1 MTVRVKILAISA
13 VLLLLFAIVLVSSV
27 IMQEHS
33 SRKVA
38 AIIDYHLPLA
48 AIIADLD
55 VATDQYELVVERLLR
70 QEDRGSGAA
79 DEQRRQLEKTRQRIA
94 ADFDGAAALLGRAL
108 TDPRTDGNDRVVFG
122 KVQRSL
128 EYLKRYEEP
137 FLALGGQV
145 EATYGAG
152 KLAEAT
158 TLSRQFE
165 RYAQAFGPDM
175 AALRAELVA
184 LGRVSTEHTYEQQ
197 TRILRLNVV
206 LFAVAV
212 VIGLGLSAMG
222 ARRLVQALW
231 RVVDGAKAIQ
241 AGNLAVQVPVTSRD
255 EIGQLAEAFNR
266 MAEELRT
273 KERIKDTFGKYV
285 DPRVVAQ
292 LIDTSKDMEQAERR
306 VATILFSDLKGF
318 TAISEQLTASAMV
331 RLLNRYFTVVAEQIR
346 AHNGVLE
353 KYIGDAVMAFWAPP
367 FSTGDDHAA
376 SACLAAL
383 AHREAVAAL
392 RPELPDL
399 LGLRRNVP
407 ELTVRM
413 GLATGEVVVGTVGA
427 PTAKSFAA
435 IGDITNLASR
445 LEGVNKVYGTSV
457 ILAEETYRLAQTVV
471 EARELDTVVVAG
483 KSEPVRIYELM
494 GRAGE
499 VAASLQELREL
510 YVEGL
515 QAYRRRDWDAA
526 GRCFAKCLEL
536 VPGDGP
542 ATVLRDRCAILA
554 ATPPAPNW
562 DGVWHLAEKLRQKGA
577 RITP

>member
-79 DEQRRQLEKTRQRIA
+79 DEQHRQLEKTRQRIA

-562 DGVWHLAEKLRQKGA
+562 DGVWHLAEK
-577 RITP
+577 

>member
-70 QEDRGSGAA
+70 QEDRGSGTA

-145 EATYGAG
+145 EATYDAG

-212 VIGLGLSAMG
+212 VIGLGLSDMG
-222 ARRLVQALW
+222 ARRLV
-231 RVVDGAKAIQ
+231 DGAKAIE

-285 DPRVVAQ
+285 DPRVVAR
-292 LIDTSKDMEQAERR
+292 LIDTSKEDLDQAERR
-306 VATILFSDLKGF
+306 VATVLFSDLKGF
-318 TAISEQLTASAMV
+318 TAMSEQLTAAAMV
-331 RLLNRYFTVVAEQIR
+331 RLLNRYFTAVAEQIR

-457 ILAEETYRLAQTVV
+457 ILAEETYRRAQTVV
-471 EARELDTVVVAG
+471 EARELDTVVV
-483 KSEPVRIYELM
+483 V
-494 GRAGE
+494 
-499 VAASLQELREL
+499 
-510 YVEGL
+510 
-515 QAYRRRDWDAA
+515 
-526 GRCFAKCLEL
+526 
-536 VPGDGP
+536 
-542 ATVLRDRCAILA
+542 
-554 ATPPAPNW
+554 
-562 DGVWHLAEKLRQKGA
+562 
-577 RITP
+577 

>member
-445 LEGVNKVYGTSV
+445 LEGVTKVYGTSV

-483 KSEPVRIYELM
+483 KSEPVRIYELV

-562 DGVWHLAEKLRQKGA
+562 DGVWHLAEK
-577 RITP
+577 

>member
-94 ADFDGAAALLGRAL
+94 ADFDGAAALLSRAL

-471 EARELDTVVVAG
+471 ETRELDTVVVAG

-536 VPGDGP
+536 VPSDGP
-542 ATVLRDRCAILA
+542 ATVLRDRCTIFA
-554 ATPPAPNW
+554 ATPPAPDW
-562 DGVWHLAEKLRQKGA
+562 DGVWHLAEK
-577 RITP
+577 

>member
-145 EATYGAG
+145 EATYDAG
-152 KLAEAT
+152 KLPEAT
-158 TLSRQFE
+158 ALSRQFE

-222 ARRLVQALW
+222 ARRLVEALW
-231 RVVDGAKAIQ
+231 RVVDGAKAIE

-471 EARELDTVVVAG
+471 ETRELDTVVVAG
-483 KSEPVRIYELM
+483 KSEPVRIYELV

-562 DGVWHLAEKLRQKGA
+562 DGVWHLAEK
-577 RITP
+577 

>member
-483 KSEPVRIYELM
+483 KSEPVRIYELV

-562 DGVWHLAEKLRQKGA
+562 DGVWHLAEK
-577 RITP
+577 

>member
-471 EARELDTVVVAG
+471 ETRELDTVVVAG

-562 DGVWHLAEKLRQKGA
+562 DGVWHLAEK
-577 RITP
+577 

>member
-79 DEQRRQLEKTRQRIA
+79 DEQHRQLEKTRQRIA

-536 VPGDGP
+536 VPSDGP

-562 DGVWHLAEKLRQKGA
+562 DGVWHLAEK
-577 RITP
+577 

>member
-94 ADFDGAAALLGRAL
+94 ADFDGAAALLSRAL

-471 EARELDTVVVAG
+471 ETRELDTVVVAG
-483 KSEPVRIYELM
+483 KSEPVRIYELV

-562 DGVWHLAEKLRQKGA
+562 DGVWHLAEK
-577 RITP
+577 

>member
-471 EARELDTVVVAG
+471 ETRELDTVVVAG

-536 VPGDGP
+536 VPSDGP

-562 DGVWHLAEKLRQKGA
+562 DGVWHLAEK
-577 RITP
+577 

>member
-1 MTVRVKILAISA
+1 
-13 VLLLLFAIVLVSSV
+13 
-27 IMQEHS
+27 
-33 SRKVA
+33 
-38 AIIDYHLPLA
+38 
-48 AIIADLD
+48 
-55 VATDQYELVVERLLR
+55 
-70 QEDRGSGAA
+70 
-79 DEQRRQLEKTRQRIA
+79 
-94 ADFDGAAALLGRAL
+94 
-108 TDPRTDGNDRVVFG
+108 
-122 KVQRSL
+122 
-128 EYLKRYEEP
+128 
-137 FLALGGQV
+137 
-145 EATYGAG
+145 
-152 KLAEAT
+152 
-158 TLSRQFE
+158 
-165 RYAQAFGPDM
+165 
-175 AALRAELVA
+175 
-184 LGRVSTEHTYEQQ
+184 VSTEHTYEQQ

-383 AHREAVAAL
+383 AHREAVTAL

-562 DGVWHLAEKLRQKGA
+562 DGVWHLAEK
-577 RITP
+577 

>member
-471 EARELDTVVVAG
+471 ETRELDTVVVAG
-483 KSEPVRIYELM
+483 KSEPVRIYELV

-562 DGVWHLAEKLRQKGA
+562 DGVWHLAEK
-577 RITP
+577 

>member
-483 KSEPVRIYELM
+483 KSEPVRIYELV

-536 VPGDGP
+536 VPSDGP
-542 ATVLRDRCAILA
+542 ATVLRDRCTIFA
-554 ATPPAPNW
+554 ATPPAPDW
-562 DGVWHLAEKLRQKGA
+562 DGVWHLAEK
-577 RITP
+577 

>member
-94 ADFDGAAALLGRAL
+94 ADFVGAAALLSRAL

-471 EARELDTVVVAG
+471 ETRELDTVVVAG

-536 VPGDGP
+536 VPSDGP
-542 ATVLRDRCAILA
+542 ATVLRDRCTIFA
-554 ATPPAPNW
+554 ATPPAPDW
-562 DGVWHLAEKLRQKGA
+562 DGVWHLAEK
-577 RITP
+577 

>member
-94 ADFDGAAALLGRAL
+94 ADFDGAAALLSRAL

-483 KSEPVRIYELM
+483 KSEPVRIYELV

-562 DGVWHLAEKLRQKGA
+562 DGVWHLAEK
-577 RITP
+577 